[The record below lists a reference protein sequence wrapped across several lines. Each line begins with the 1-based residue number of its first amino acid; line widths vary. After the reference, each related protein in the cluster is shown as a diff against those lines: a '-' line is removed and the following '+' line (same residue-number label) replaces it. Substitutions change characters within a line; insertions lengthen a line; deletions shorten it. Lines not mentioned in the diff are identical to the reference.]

1 MALITLVLLKVPY
14 FFFIFQALWWNLIVL
29 FDRLTCSL
37 ILLLSFSYK
46 VLAQRPFL
54 RACKIVR
61 LCCFQKLSLAV
72 PRTFGPWDGRSR
84 TRSTVH
90 GPSVLGTADREPGPR
105 STDLRSLGTADRELG
120 PRSTVRGPFSF
131 AAQLQM
137 KKATLIQN
145 GFFIIRSR
153 EIISSWYSVFLF
165 CN

>member
-90 GPSVLGTADREPGPR
+90 GPSVFGYGR
-105 STDLRSLGTADRELG
+105 SRT
-120 PRSTVRGPFSF
+120 RSTVHGPRP
-131 AAQLQM
+131 
-137 KKATLIQN
+137 
-145 GFFIIRSR
+145 FFICSTAAN
-153 EIISSWYSVFLF
+153 EKSHSYSEWLFHYSITGNYFFLVFCLLVL
-165 CN
+165 